1 MLAENG
7 RSAILSLG
15 WQLYCRPENANSG
28 WQYNCHPNGD
38 LTRQRTLPW
47 TRKPSISSKRFW
59 KLPALRAMK
68 ARLQQIVRDYVAGFA
83 DEVRTD
89 LHGNVIVVKNPD
101 SPLRV
106 MLAGHCDQIGLIV
119 QHIDENGFLY
129 IQPIGG
135 WDPEML
141 IGQRMTVWT
150 EAGPLFG
157 VIARKPIHL
166 LTEDERKQAPKM
178 KDLWLDI
185 GAADKDEAAKI
196 VRIGDA
202 VTVELGFHTM
212 RNNLAVSPAMDDKAG
227 CWVVIEALR
236 RACQGPSKKLACGLY
251 AVSTVQEEL
260 GLRGARTSAFGI
272 DPQIGVAV
280 DVTHATDCPT
290 IEKKEEGDVR
300 LGKGP
305 VIHRGPNMNHKVV
318 QRLIA
323 GGRRAP
329 DRLSVGRLGQS
340 HGHRRQRHPDQPG
353 RRGHGADQHPQ
364 PLHAQSGGDDLA
376 GRHRPRRRPAGPF
389 RRAARSQRRSSRHN
403 GAWCWRSK
411 PHLHRPSTHPDVGRR
426 RPACNLQ
433 PPLVGVDCS

>member
-1 MLAENG
+1 MDPKALDFFKTLLETP
-7 RSAILSLG
+7 S
-15 WQLYCRPENANSG
+15 PSG
-28 WQYNCHPNGD
+28 YE
-38 LTRQRTLPW
+38 
-47 TRKPSISSKRFW
+47 SS
-59 KLPALRAMK
+59 
-68 ARLQQIVRDYVAGFA
+68 LQQIVRDYVADFA

-119 QHIDENGFLY
+119 QHIDDAGFLY
-129 IQPIGG
+129 VQPIGG
-135 WDPEML
+135 WDPEVL

-150 EAGPLFG
+150 AAGPAFG

-166 LTEDERKQAPKM
+166 LTEDERKQVPKM

-185 GAADKDEAAKI
+185 GAASKEEAAKT
-196 VRIGDA
+196 VRIGDP

-212 RNNLAVSPAMDDKAG
+212 PNNFAVSPAMDDKAG
-227 CWVVIEALR
+227 CWVVIEAMR
-236 RACQGPSKKLACGLY
+236 RACQGKKNFACGLY
-251 AVSTVQEEL
+251 SVSTVQEEL

-318 QRLIA
+318 EQLIETA
-323 GGRRAP
+323 DKNQIAYQLAASARATGT
-329 DRLSVGRLGQS
+329 DANAIQINR
-340 HGHRRQRHPDQPG
+340 
-353 RRGHGADQHPQ
+353 
-364 PLHAQSGGDDLA
+364 SGVATGLISIPNRYMHSPVEMISLDDID
-376 GRHRPRRRPAGPF
+376 
-389 RRAARSQRRSSRHN
+389 RAADLLARFVEGLN
-403 GAWCWRSK
+403 VGAEFT
-411 PHLHRPSTHPDVGRR
+411 P
-426 RPACNLQ
+426 
-433 PPLVGVDCS
+433 